1 VLGWSGAVLACR
13 SAHVEG
19 RPGVPADNEASV
31 SCSGLVFWRSIR
43 TFLEEKDQL
52 AVCVVLPAGW
62 PEIYC
67 CCEALIE
74 SHVSLDRES
83 SQNL

>member
-1 VLGWSGAVLACR
+1 MLGWSGAVLACR

-52 AVCVVLPAGW
+52 AVCVS
-62 PEIYC
+62 C
-67 CCEALIE
+67 CMQGGLTYIAAVRL
-74 SHVSLDRES
+74 
-83 SQNL
+83 